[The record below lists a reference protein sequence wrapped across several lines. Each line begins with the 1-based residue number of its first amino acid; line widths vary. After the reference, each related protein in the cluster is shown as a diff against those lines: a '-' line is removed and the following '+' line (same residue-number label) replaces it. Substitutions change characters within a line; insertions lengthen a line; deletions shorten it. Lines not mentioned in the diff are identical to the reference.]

1 MLDDLKAFVAVVDH
15 NSLTRAAAVLSLT
28 QSAVSRRIQHLE
40 ELLGADLFDRAS
52 KPPKATALAHRIY
65 EQAVPLLRGAGH
77 LLEIAR
83 EDAAPSGIFRLGF
96 TQVIADVVLVDTITR
111 MTEAFPALDIQLRT
125 TWSPELQQQIG
136 LGALDAATLM
146 LPSGT
151 TLPEDISG
159 MRIATLDIV
168 VVQSKPKPSVDRR
181 TAIKALAS
189 RDWILNPMG
198 CGYRAALE
206 RAMENHGRNL
216 RLVVDT
222 YDTEKQL
229 RLVAAGLGLGLVPR
243 TVLRRSTHYKDLSI
257 VDVED
262 FSLSLDIWLVHPRQ
276 LGNLK
281 RAAEVLGQTVAE
293 GFSTFAKPL
302 ARKSPA
308 NKAPR

>member
-40 ELLGADLFDRAS
+40 ERLGAELFDRAS

-65 EQAVPLLRGAGH
+65 EQAVPLLRSAGH

-96 TQVIADVVLVDTITR
+96 TQIIADVVLVDTVTR
-111 MTEAFPALDIQLRT
+111 MKAAFPALDIQLRT
-125 TWSPELQQQIG
+125 AWSLELQQHIE
-136 LGALDAATLM
+136 LGTLDAATLM

-159 MRIATLDIV
+159 MRTATLDIV
-168 VVQSKPKPSVDRR
+168 VVQSKHQPLVDRR
-181 TAIKALAS
+181 TAIQALAN

-206 RAMENHGRNL
+206 RAMEDQSRNL

-243 TVLRRSTHYKDLSI
+243 AVLRHSTYYNDLSI
-257 VDVED
+257 VDVAD
-262 FSLSLDIWLVHPRQ
+262 FSLSLDIWLAHPRQ

-281 RAAEVLGQTVAE
+281 RAAEVLGHAMAE
-293 GFSTFAKPL
+293 EFSRFAKPVG
-302 ARKSPA
+302 RKSPA